1 MPRHTSALLRHIGFV
16 LAALAVLMGSI
27 DGTIVVVA
35 LPQLKES
42 LNTSLSWV
50 GWTLTSYQLV
60 QIVMY
65 PLAGKVS
72 DVLGRRRVF
81 LFCVI
86 TFTLSSLLC
95 GLAPNV
101 GVLIVFRALQAVGGG
116 GLVPSAIGII
126 ADEYRGHRA
135 QAIGLI
141 SSVMPI
147 GSIIGPNLGGLLLET
162 WGWRAM
168 FFVNLPIGILLVLG
182 SVFLL
187 GVRERQPVRRRLHV
201 DAVGLLQFT
210 GVIIAVMYGMTLI
223 ADDPP
228 QARNPL
234 VWGLFAFSLLAAA
247 AFVHHVRETP
257 EAVMDYRL
265 LARSP
270 FLAANAYN
278 FLFGAV
284 TMGFYSFIP
293 YYAVVKYGLTPFQS
307 AAVLTPRAVVVTITS
322 MLASLYVKRLGYRV
336 PMLLGMLF
344 VGVTF
349 VLMAQGWSSFQVGGV
364 GLQGFWLL
372 AVIIAIGGFGMGLA
386 NPASNNA
393 AIDQAPEKAASITG
407 IRGMFRL
414 AGGTISISC
423 VVLALSLFTDQA
435 AGLDTIFLVF
445 AAILLVSV
453 PLVLM
458 IPEPRAQAVEPA
470 RDQRPVVPVPL
481 SRREV
486 PPVQNESLRHA
497 PGVLAPAASAGAGRA
512 RPRE

>member
-101 GVLIVFRALQAVGGG
+101 GVLIVFRARQAIGGG

-147 GSIIGPNLGGLLLET
+147 GSIVGPNVGGLLLET

-182 SVFLL
+182 SIFCLACA
-187 GVRERQPVRRRLHV
+187 GVHRWRGGWQLAPG
-201 DAVGLLQFT
+201 GLCRSR
-210 GVIIAVMYGMTLI
+210 GSIS
-223 ADDPP
+223 PP
-228 QARNPL
+228 RTALPHL
-234 VWGLFAFSLLAAA
+234 
-247 AFVHHVRETP
+247 
-257 EAVMDYRL
+257 
-265 LARSP
+265 
-270 FLAANAYN
+270 
-278 FLFGAV
+278 
-284 TMGFYSFIP
+284 P
-293 YYAVVKYGLTPFQS
+293 YY
-307 AAVLTPRAVVVTITS
+307 
-322 MLASLYVKRLGYRV
+322 
-336 PMLLGMLF
+336 
-344 VGVTF
+344 
-349 VLMAQGWSSFQVGGV
+349 
-364 GLQGFWLL
+364 
-372 AVIIAIGGFGMGLA
+372 
-386 NPASNNA
+386 
-393 AIDQAPEKAASITG
+393 
-407 IRGMFRL
+407 
-414 AGGTISISC
+414 
-423 VVLALSLFTDQA
+423 
-435 AGLDTIFLVF
+435 
-445 AAILLVSV
+445 
-453 PLVLM
+453 
-458 IPEPRAQAVEPA
+458 
-470 RDQRPVVPVPL
+470 
-481 SRREV
+481 
-486 PPVQNESLRHA
+486 PP
-497 PGVLAPAASAGAGRA
+497 
-512 RPRE
+512 